1 MKNISRSCE
10 SLNETDDEVLQ
21 IQKTEILAEITLNLL
36 KMKFEYSGKIFWRS
50 ANIILKKKL
59 PRLKFPVF
67 EGNRGLFMNRLIF
80 RITKMKL

>member
-1 MKNISRSCE
+1 
-10 SLNETDDEVLQ
+10 
-21 IQKTEILAEITLNLL
+21 
-36 KMKFEYSGKIFWRS
+36 MKFEYSGKIFWRS

-59 PRLKFPVF
+59 PRLKLPVF